1 MVYDFRRPTAL
12 AREQSRILELAFETF
27 ARQWGT
33 QLTAKVRVRS
43 RVELDQVRLQTYDDY
58 TAGLPTLTTMVLL
71 ELPGESPRAVIQFPV
86 GAALTWIGHMLGA
99 TAEQAPDADRELTV
113 LEQNL
118 VRRLMSD
125 AVEDLR
131 YSLGELLGVA
141 PEVRSLRFNAQFA
154 QAAGPNEPMV
164 VAAFTVTFGER
175 SVTATLALPSVTLLP
190 QLGGT
195 VPTTG
200 GPAADL
206 IAGALELVPLGVSVR
221 LAPVPV
227 RPAQILDLAIGDL
240 ITIPHPRTRPLDV
253 AVDDRVLATAA
264 VGSTGSRLACVIVT
278 TEESN
283 R

>member
-1 MVYDFRRPTAL
+1 MYDFRRPTAL
-12 AREQSRILELAFETF
+12 AREQSRTLELAFETF

-43 RVELDQVRLQTYDDY
+43 RVALDQVRLQTYDDY
-58 TAGLPTLTTMVLL
+58 TAGVPTLTTMVLL
-71 ELPGESPRAVIQFPV
+71 ELPGEAPRAVVQFPA

-99 TAEQAPDADRELTV
+99 TAEQAPDADRELTA

-131 YSLGELLGVA
+131 YSLGDLLTVA
-141 PEVRSLRFNAQFA
+141 PVVRSLRFNAQFA

-164 VAAFTVTFGER
+164 VAAFTVTFGDR
-175 SVTATLALPSVTLLP
+175 SCPATLALPAAALLP
-190 QLGGT
+190 QLGGS
-195 VPTTG
+195 VPSVG
-200 GPAADL
+200 EHSGNP
-206 IAGALELVPLGVSVR
+206 IAGALELVPLEVSVR

-227 RPAQILDLAIGDL
+227 RPAQILDLAVGDL
-240 ITIPHPRTRPLDV
+240 IPVPHPRTRPLDV